1 MFAQAV
7 AFNGDISTWDVSAAT
22 TFESMFY
29 GAESFNGDITTWDT
43 SSATTFYAMFMLAEV
58 SPTALHR
65 TA

>member
-1 MFAQAV
+1 M
-7 AFNGDISTWDVSAAT
+7 
-22 TFESMFY
+22 ESMFY
-29 GAESFNGDITTWDT
+29 GAKSFNGDIGGWNT